1 MQHFDHVATLA
12 IMYTCIRTDTEHI
25 GCTIIQII
33 HSNIY
38 LKLITSTFPCLLMCH
53 PVMAEK
59 SVGINSDSPLENLN
73 EG

>member
-1 MQHFDHVATLA
+1 
-12 IMYTCIRTDTEHI
+12 MYVCKCTDTERI
-25 GCTIIQII
+25 GLHYNTNNT
-33 HSNIY
+33 NIY

-53 PVMAEK
+53 PVMVEK